1 MPLMRLTLLG
11 ALCITTV
18 GAACRPSNGT
28 RTANAADTTAR
39 AGAGAASSTSTA
51 PQDTALERR
60 ADHARI
66 EGSANAPVW
75 VVEVSDFQCPY
86 CREWHEE
93 TYPIIKKEYVDTG
106 KIRLAYINFP
116 LPAHRN
122 AWPAAEAAMCAA
134 AQNKFWPMHD
144 ALFATQPQWESS
156 ATPSTVF
163 DSLATSVGVDTASYH
178 ACVTHHALR
187 PLIQADVQRAEAS
200 GVNATPSF
208 LIDGHMISGAQPA
221 DVFRAAIDRALA
233 RTKK

>member
-11 ALCITTV
+11 ALCIAAL
-18 GAACRPSNGT
+18 GAACRPSSGT
-28 RTANAADTTAR
+28 RSADAADTTAR
-39 AGAGAASSTSTA
+39 AEAAPSTA
-51 PQDTALERR
+51 AAPRDTALERR

-86 CREWHEE
+86 CREWHAE
-93 TYPIIKKEYVDTG
+93 TYPVVKKEYVDTG

-116 LPAHRN
+116 LPAHKN

-134 AQNKFWPMHD
+134 AQDKFWPMHD
-144 ALFATQPQWESS
+144 ALFATQAQWESS

-163 DSLATSVGVDTASYH
+163 DSLAASAGVDTASYR
-178 ACVTHHALR
+178 ACVSHHAMR

-208 LIDGHMISGAQPA
+208 LIGGQMISGAQPA
-221 DVFRAAIDRALA
+221 DVFRRAIDAALA
-233 RTKK
+233 KK